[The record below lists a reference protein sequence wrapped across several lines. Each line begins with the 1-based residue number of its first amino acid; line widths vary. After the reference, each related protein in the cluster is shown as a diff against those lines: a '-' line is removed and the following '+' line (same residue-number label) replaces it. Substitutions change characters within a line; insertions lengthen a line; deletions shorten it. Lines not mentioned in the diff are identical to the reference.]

1 MVVKKPDHRGDDRLF
16 HGHRQYTVVCIGSE
30 DTFSEFFLQQNHNLL
45 SFHLY
50 YSTIPFIFNPSIFL
64 YSILQSSTL
73 HFFLNSLSLNSVFF
87 EQSFVFGRIP
97 SSQSFRFHEV
107 LDLHDTVEYLLR
119 PWRTTGHVY
128 VNRNNAIDTLEY
140 AVRIENSSA
149 AGTGAYGKYPTRFC
163 HLFIHLTKDGSHLL
177 RDRTHYHEQ
186 VRLAR

>member
-1 MVVKKPDHRGDDRLF
+1 YRKRGYLLRIFPSAKPQPPVVPSILF
-16 HGHRQYTVVCIGSE
+16 YDSFYIQ
-30 DTFSEFFLQQNHNLL
+30 FFNLL
-45 SFHLY
+45 
-50 YSTIPFIFNPSIFL
+50 IFNSSIFL

-128 VNRNNAIDTLEY
+128 VNRNNAIDTLEH

-149 AGTGAYGKYPTRFC
+149 AGTSAHGKHPARFC
-163 HLFIHLTKDGSHLL
+163 HLFIHLTKDGPHLL